1 MCGFRSVLGPTLCP
15 AHRNAAA
22 HHRPANVWDYKDTY
36 EIYLTLIKTLLG
48 ASILCAHS
56 SINPSEFR
64 KSFEGGNGIPI
75 LQVKKLEKGFSGL
88 PG

>member
-56 SINPSEFR
+56 SINPS
-64 KSFEGGNGIPI
+64 KNP
-75 LQVKKLEKGFSGL
+75 LKGEMVY
-88 PG
+88 PYCR